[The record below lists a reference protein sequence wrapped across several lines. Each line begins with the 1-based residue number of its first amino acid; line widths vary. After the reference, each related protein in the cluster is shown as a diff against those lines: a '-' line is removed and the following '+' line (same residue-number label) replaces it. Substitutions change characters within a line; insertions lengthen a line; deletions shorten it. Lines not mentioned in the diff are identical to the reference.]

1 MCVCVC
7 VCVCVAVALSA
18 SHSLSAAQFMP
29 AVYAWR
35 EFQHGEPQCAQN
47 LIISSIL
54 STFLASVAPWTFA
67 VIVVVND
74 VAEEDVVRVCDV
86 DVFLQ

>member
-1 MCVCVC
+1 
-7 VCVCVAVALSA
+7 
-18 SHSLSAAQFMP
+18 MP

-35 EFQHGEPQCAQN
+35 EFQHGERQRAQN

-86 DVFLQ
+86 DVFRQ